1 MIRNLLEDYGVPLGI
16 CLGANLTIWGVILIL
31 NLQS

>member
-1 MIRNLLEDYGVPLGI
+1 MIRNLLEDYGVPIGIFLGI
-16 CLGANLTIWGVILIL
+16 NVTIWGVILIL